1 MENKT
6 SIGEEVIVWVEKYWL
21 IDKIL
26 KGEIGLEEGEK
37 LNYEYFRRAFI
48 NAINSS
54 IKERLMPTEQPTEEG
69 NSLNTL

>member
-26 KGEIGLEEGEK
+26 KGEKVEEYIPVE
-37 LNYEYFRRAFI
+37 F
-48 NAINSS
+48 SS
-54 IKERLMPTEQPTEEG
+54 FATWLSVLRPEVPSGVWPTV
-69 NSLNTL
+69 